1 MVGAEFGLVNHTPHF
16 LKKVR
21 GFLWCI
27 IQSTMWNMAF
37 VLKISGFVVAAG
49 VAAAGVY
56 EVARIYSV
64 QSLKESIGTTLQAGD
79 YVAAIAAYDAL
90 EKASPAEA
98 VAEKGNFATAQR
110 LLAAEED
117 LNRAKR
123 AAARAEWG
131 DVRALLRESEAIQNS
146 AFARHQEAQELY
158 NQAEA
163 YAAGE
168 RHETAVALEELKGT
182 ATTEKSKR
190 AQAEEK
196 GSALQSALSQKEKE
210 LGTRDRELTEVRLR
224 ADETKEK
231 LTAEEARTKGLAEQ
245 VEKEVKQ
252 KFFNEFRTY
261 RDLAQKGREQLDN
274 AVTEIQAKR
283 DVTAL
288 VYISQGKILFE
299 EAKNKTND
307 LRSNRTPPAYQPR
320 VDDVLK
326 ALGEFLEASKQLRNA
341 VAYIDEQGSAEF
353 TSGLSKGKTALAN
366 GVSYLSGVSDFI
378 AGNQ

>member
-1 MVGAEFGLVNHTPHF
+1 
-16 LKKVR
+16 
-21 GFLWCI
+21 
-27 IQSTMWNMAF
+27 MWSAAF
-37 VLKISGFVVAAG
+37 MLKIAGFVVAAG

-90 EKASPAEA
+90 KKASPEEA
-98 VAEKGNFATAQR
+98 VAEKGNLATAQR

-117 LNRAKR
+117 LSRAKR
-123 AAARAEWG
+123 AAERAEWD
-131 DVRALLRESEAIQNS
+131 DVRALLRESEALRNA
-146 AFARHQEAQELY
+146 AFVKHQEAQELY
-158 NQAEA
+158 SQAEA

-168 RHETAVALEELKGT
+168 RHEAAVTLEELKGT

-196 GSALQSALSQKEKE
+196 GSALQTALSQKEKE
-210 LGTRDRELTEVRLR
+210 LSTSVRELTEVRRR

-231 LTAEEARTKGLAEQ
+231 LAAEEARTKGLAEQ

-252 KFFNEFRTY
+252 KFFNEFKTY

-274 AVTEIQAKR
+274 AVAEIQAKR

-288 VYISQGKILFE
+288 IYVSQGKILFE
-299 EAKNKTND
+299 EAKSKAND
-307 LRSNRTPPAYQPR
+307 LRSSRTPLAYQSR
-320 VDDVLK
+320 VDDLQK
-326 ALGEFLEASKQLRNA
+326 ALGEFLEASRQLRNA
-341 VAYIDEQGSAEF
+341 VVYIEEQGSAEF
-353 TSGLSKGKTALAN
+353 ASGLSKGKTALAN
-366 GVSYLSGVSDFI
+366 AVSYLSGVSEFI

>member
-1 MVGAEFGLVNHTPHF
+1 
-16 LKKVR
+16 
-21 GFLWCI
+21 
-27 IQSTMWNMAF
+27 MWNTAF
-37 VLKISGFVVAAG
+37 VLKITGFVVAAG
-49 VAAAGVY
+49 VAALGVY

-64 QSLKESIGTTLQAGD
+64 QSLKESIGSTLQAGD

-90 EKASPAEA
+90 QKASPAEA
-98 VAEKGNFATAQR
+98 VAEKGNMATAQR

-123 AAARAEWG
+123 AAERAEWG
-131 DVRALLRESEAIQNS
+131 DVRALLRESEATRND
-146 AFARHQEAQELY
+146 AFARHREAQELY
-158 NQAEA
+158 NLAEA

-196 GSALQSALSQKEKE
+196 GSVLQSALSQKEKE
-210 LGTRDRELTEVRLR
+210 LGTRDRELTEVKRR
-224 ADETKEK
+224 ADETKVQ
-231 LTAEEARTKGLAEQ
+231 LAAEEARTKELTGQ

-252 KFFNEFRTY
+252 KFFNEFKTY

-288 VYISQGKILFE
+288 VYVSQGKILFE

-307 LRSNRTPPAYQPR
+307 FRSNRTPSAYQSR
-320 VDDVLK
+320 VDDLQK

-341 VAYIDEQGSAEF
+341 VVYIEEQGSTEF
-353 TSGLSKGKTALAN
+353 TTGFDKGKTALAN
-366 GVSYLSGVSDFI
+366 AVSYLSGVSEFI
-378 AGNQ
+378 SGNQ

>member
-1 MVGAEFGLVNHTPHF
+1 
-16 LKKVR
+16 
-21 GFLWCI
+21 
-27 IQSTMWNMAF
+27 MWNTAF
-37 VLKISGFVVAAG
+37 VLKIAGFVVAAG

-56 EVARIYSV
+56 QVARMYSV
-64 QSLKESIGTTLQAGD
+64 QSLKESIGSTLQAGD

-90 EKASPAEA
+90 SKASPEEA
-98 VAEKGNFATAQR
+98 MAEKGNMATAQR

-123 AAARAEWG
+123 AAERAEWG
-131 DVRALLRESEAIQNS
+131 DVRALLRESESVQNS

-190 AQAEEK
+190 TQAEEK

-210 LGTRDRELTEVRLR
+210 LGTRDRELTEVKRR
-224 ADETKEK
+224 ADETKVQ
-231 LTAEEARTKGLAEQ
+231 LAAEEARTKELAGQ

-252 KFFNEFRTY
+252 KFFTELKTY

-274 AVTEIQAKR
+274 AVAEIQAKR

-299 EAKNKTND
+299 EVKNKAND
-307 LRSNRTPPAYQPR
+307 LRSNRAPSAYQSR
-320 VDDVLK
+320 VDDLLK
-326 ALGEFLEASKQLRNA
+326 AFVELLEVSKQLRNA

-353 TSGLSKGKTALAN
+353 IGGLNKGKTALAN
-366 GVSYLSGVSDFI
+366 AVSYLSGVSDFI
-378 AGNQ
+378 AGN